1 MLIFLSFYLCSGSGS
16 PQSAWS
22 CYWSDSV
29 WATSTVGL
37 SAPRSS
43 SADSG
48 WFGSLKSEDF
58 QNVCIFGRNFHNCRS
73 KVEVERK
80 TRELASVSLCQ
91 NVISTSPTGIWNNE
105 QSHKHQHQQILV
117 IRVIYYRYIF
127 SFHLNFHF
135 LLIIDLQFLHEAGEY
150 FRGLDFKWFP
160 LISLV
165 RGLLSLLSLMR
176 RTWLYLVFTGEK
188 RLHLLQPLY
197 DWVRFV
203 NNWVGKVFIVLSTAS
218 RSYVGSQIDPS
229 NDLVDL

>member
-105 QSHKHQHQQILV
+105 HLNNLTNISTNKYWWLELYI
-117 IRVIYYRYIF
+117 IDIYFPSTSIFIF
-127 SFHLNFHF
+127 S
-135 LLIIDLQFLHEAGEY
+135 
-150 FRGLDFKWFP
+150 
-160 LISLV
+160 S
-165 RGLLSLLSLMR
+165 
-176 RTWLYLVFTGEK
+176 
-188 RLHLLQPLY
+188 
-197 DWVRFV
+197 
-203 NNWVGKVFIVLSTAS
+203 
-218 RSYVGSQIDPS
+218 
-229 NDLVDL
+229 